1 MLNQMKNEGMR
12 DKYESIGRN
21 YLTMLLEEWQNRYSN
36 TTITD
41 ITESKDPYSPYDM
54 TATVNGK
61 VQYIE
66 LKSRT
71 NKYSYNKVIDKG
83 LLLRAHKNDG
93 SNTLFACVFP
103 DDRIICITTPE
114 LIKDLK
120 PLKTKVKHKY
130 TVDEDSKE
138 DIQENYLI
146 PKDRFYIYKV
156 FPYQIISK
164 PEKR

>member
-1 MLNQMKNEGMR
+1 MGR
-12 DKYESIGRN
+12 DKYENLDRN
-21 YLTMLLEEWQNRYSN
+21 YMTMLLEEWQNRYPN
-36 TTITD
+36 TSITD
-41 ITESKDPYSPYDM
+41 IKESEDPLSSWDM
-54 TATVNGK
+54 SATINGK

-66 LKSRT
+66 LKGRT
-71 NKYSYNKVIDKG
+71 HKYPYSKIIDKG
-83 LLLRAHKNDG
+83 LLFRTHKNDG
-93 SNTLFACVFP
+93 KNTLLVSVFP

-130 TVDEDSKE
+130 TVDEDSEE

-146 PKDRFYIYKV
+146 PKELWYIYKIY
-156 FPYQIISK
+156 PYQIISK

>member
-1 MLNQMKNEGMR
+1 MQR
-12 DKYESIGRN
+12 DKYETLDRN
-21 YLTMLLEEWQNRYSN
+21 YMTMLLQEWQNRYPN

-41 ITESKDPYSPYDM
+41 ITESTDPHSPYDM

-83 LLLRAHKNDG
+83 LLLRAHKNNG
-93 SNTLFACVFP
+93 SNTLFACIFP

-114 LIKDLK
+114 LIEDLQ
-120 PLKTKVKHKY
+120 PVKTKVKHKY
-130 TVDEDSKE
+130 TVDEDSEE

-146 PKDRFYIYKV
+146 PKELWYIYKIY
-156 FPYQIISK
+156 PYQLLSK